1 MQVSTSLNLVSV
13 NLYVSH
19 LLSEVISLEVR
30 SRGSSSFSL
39 VQAYVLDDQNGSC
52 EEFDELG
59 VPCSN
64 YTVGT
69 PDINGNTNITGLSCP
84 LNVPL
89 VCSMVLRPSL
99 SF

>member
-1 MQVSTSLNLVSV
+1 MSI

-19 LLSEVISLEVR
+19 LLPEVISLEVR

-39 VQAYVLDDQNGSC
+39 VQTYVLEDQSGLC

-89 VCSMVLRPSL
+89 VCSMIFRL
-99 SF
+99 SFN